1 MSVLSKKNGM
11 EFSVIIPVFNRPD
24 EVKELLES
32 LKTQSNKNFELIV
45 VEDGSEIKCD
55 KIINDSKADFE
66 TNYYFKENGGPAS
79 ARNFGMAKAKHDY
92 FVFFDS
98 DCIIPPDYFDVVGKS
113 LKNNY
118 VDAYGGPD
126 AAHESF
132 TPIQKAIS
140 YSMTSFFTTG
150 GIRGGNE
157 KLERFKPRSFNM
169 GYSRQVYVQTQGFS
183 NMRFGE
189 DVDMSLKILENGFK
203 TRLIK
208 EAFVYHKRRTD
219 FRKFYKQVYNSGI
232 ARINLFM
239 RHPKSLKAV
248 HASPSVF
255 VLGTIFLS
263 ILGFIKWYFF
273 APILLYTLLIFIDSL
288 SKNKSLKVAALSII
302 AAFVQLFGYG
312 LGFLTAVWKRLIL
325 NRNEFHAFRENFYE

>member
-1 MSVLSKKNGM
+1 MK
-11 EFSVIIPVFNRPD
+11 FSIIIPVYNRPD
-24 EVKELLES
+24 EVEELLDT
-32 LKTQSNKNFELIV
+32 LIVQSNKNFELII

-55 KIINDSKADFE
+55 EIIKNCKADFE
-66 TNYYFKENGGPAS
+66 INYFFKENDGPAS
-79 ARNFGMAKAKHDY
+79 ARNYGMTKAKHDY
-92 FVFFDS
+92 FIFFDS
-98 DCIIPPDYFDVVGKS
+98 DCLIPPNYFDIVSESLGKD
-113 LKNNY
+113 Y
-118 VDAYGGPD
+118 ADAYGGPD

-157 KLERFKPRSFNM
+157 KLEQFKPRSFNM
-169 GYSRQVYVQTQGFS
+169 GYSKKVYEKTYGFS

-189 DVDMSLKILENGFK
+189 DVDMSLKILKNGFSTK
-203 TRLIK
+203 LIK

-239 RHPKSLKAV
+239 RHPKSLKVV
-248 HASPSVF
+248 HLFPSVF
-255 VLGTIFLS
+255 MVGTIFLL
-263 ILGFIKWYFF
+263 ILSFIKWFFF
-273 APILLYTLLIFIDSL
+273 APILLYVLLIFIDSL
-288 SKNKSLKVAALSII
+288 INNKSINVAFLSVI
-302 AAFVQLFGYG
+302 ASFVQLFGYG

-325 NRNEFHAFRENFYE
+325 NRKEFHAFRKNFYE

>member
-1 MSVLSKKNGM
+1 LK
-11 EFSVIIPVFNRPD
+11 FSIIIPVYNRPD
-24 EVKELLES
+24 EVEELLES
-32 LKTQSNKNFELIV
+32 LKEQSHKNFELIII
-45 VEDGSEIKCD
+45 EDGSEIKCD
-55 KIINDSKADFE
+55 KIVNESKVDFE
-66 TNYYFKENGGPAS
+66 ISYYFKENGGPAS
-79 ARNFGMAKAKHDY
+79 ARNYGMAKTEHDY

-98 DCIIPPDYFDVVGKS
+98 DCIIPPDYFNIVSES
-113 LKNNY
+113 LENNY
-118 VDAYGGPD
+118 ADTYGGPD

-157 KLERFKPRSFNM
+157 KLEQFKPRSFNM
-169 GYSRQVYVQTQGFS
+169 GYSRKVYEQTQGFS

-189 DVDMSLKILENGFK
+189 DVDMSLKILKNGFK
-203 TRLIK
+203 TKLIK

-248 HASPSVF
+248 HAFPSVF
-255 VLGTIFLS
+255 MLGTIFLTIFS
-263 ILGFIKWYFF
+263 LFKWFF
-273 APILLYTLLIFIDSL
+273 FTPISLYILLIFIDSL
-288 SKNKSLKVAALSII
+288 ISSKSLKVAVLSII

-312 LGFLTAVWKRLIL
+312 SGFLTAVWKRLIL
-325 NRNEFHAFRENFYE
+325 NRSEFHAFRNNFYK